1 MKAYLAILSSRLRTL
16 LQYRAA
22 AIAGAGTQLFFGLV
36 RMMIFE
42 AFYLSSSI
50 PQPMTSD
57 QTVTYIW
64 LGQALFLLTM
74 VGPDPDVA
82 SMIRS
87 GNVAYELT
95 KPIDLYGLWFMRA
108 LSGRIVPLLMRGIP
122 IFIVAGLFFRMQPP
136 ASVMAGTMFVMSVF
150 GAFLLAA
157 SLVALLTMSL
167 LLTISG
173 EGIAR
178 LAPAPI
184 FFFSGVAIPLP
195 FFPDWMQPLI
205 ALLPIRGLIDTPLRL
220 YMEHLSGG
228 AALAALAHQFVWIV
242 VFVMLG
248 RMILARLIHRLIVQ
262 GG

>member
-1 MKAYLAILSSRLRTL
+1 
-16 LQYRAA
+16 
-22 AIAGAGTQLFFGLV
+22 
-36 RMMIFE
+36 
-42 AFYLSSSI
+42 
-50 PQPMTSD
+50 MTSD

-64 LGQALFLLTM
+64 LGQSLFLLTL

-95 KPIDLYGLWFMRA
+95 KPIDLYGLWFTRA
-108 LSGRIVPLLMRGIP
+108 FGGRIMPLLMRGIP

-136 ASVMAGTMFVMSVF
+136 ASLMAGTMFVVSLF

-157 SLVALLTMSL
+157 SFVTLLTMSL

-178 LAPAPI
+178 LAPAPNY
-184 FFFSGVAIPLP
+184 FFSGVAVPLP
-195 FFPDWMQPLI
+195 LFPDWAQPLI
-205 ALLPIRGLIDTPLRL
+205 ALLPVRGLIDTPLRL
-220 YMEHLSGG
+220 YMDHLTG
-228 AALAALAHQFVWIV
+228 ADALAALTHQFIWVV
-242 VFVMLG
+242 VFILLG
-248 RMILARLIHRLIVQ
+248 RMLLMRLISRLIVQ